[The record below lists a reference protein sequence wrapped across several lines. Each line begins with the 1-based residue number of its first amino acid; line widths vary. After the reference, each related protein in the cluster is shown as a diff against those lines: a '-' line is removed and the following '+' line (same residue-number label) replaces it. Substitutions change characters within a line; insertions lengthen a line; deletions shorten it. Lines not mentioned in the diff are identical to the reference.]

1 MAEKNGKIGVFL
13 SNGCGTRFDKND
25 VNQLAERI
33 YFSGLVEKENI
44 LFQEDLGRKGI
55 DFIKNETEKRKFDK
69 IILAGYSP
77 VIHAEALT
85 EIMKETGLGESS
97 VRGVPMP
104 GNLKNRDRQIDLA
117 SYSLGKAVRAAS
129 ILPKFKTETVKY
141 LQSVLVLGGGIAGI
155 EAARACAGL
164 GYSVTLVE
172 QAPEVGGEYVKWF
185 AGGESSG
192 AERGAE
198 SGGGEKVGEIPGVVF
213 LTGSRLLHL
222 DGTVGRYKAE
232 VETAEGVQEVEAGA
246 VILASGAFAE
256 PEIPE
261 ELAPVLQSQ
270 WTEPME
276 TVLPRVEEMPRK
288 PEVQAIGLVL
298 DINVDETKASTEMAL
313 SIAEKIQ
320 DPDRYQVHLF
330 CREVRVAARDLERRY
345 DEARQTGVNIVKYDT
360 ISIIPEECGM
370 NLYVHDSI
378 LNEKVSYFCHL
389 LGVSKYG
396 LRPKPDE
403 ELLETTGVL
412 PDKMGRL
419 QENNIRLF
427 PVETNRLGIFVAGAG
442 RGTFY
447 VPEIV
452 QEAKAAASAAHELL
466 SQKKSKVECSNV
478 TVDPD
483 KCVLCLTCI
492 RVCPYKAMHVDKSEG
507 AAASYP
513 EVCQKCGICA
523 GECPAKAIT
532 LPVYSDEVIT
542 TQL

>member
-13 SNGCGTRFDKND
+13 SNGCGTQFDKED

-33 YFSGLVEKENI
+33 YFSGLVDKENI
-44 LFQEDLGRKGI
+44 LFQKALGKKGI

-77 VIHAEALT
+77 IIHAEALT
-85 EIMKETGLGESS
+85 EIVRETGLGESS

-104 GNLKNRDRQIDLA
+104 GNLRAGERQLDLA
-117 SYSLGKAVRAAS
+117 AYSLSKAVRAAS
-129 ILPKFKTETVKY
+129 LVPKFKTETVKY
-141 LQSVLVLGGGIAGI
+141 LQSVLVLGGGVAGI
-155 EAARACAGL
+155 EAARACAAL
-164 GYSVTLVE
+164 GYVVTVIE
-172 QAPEVGGEYVKWF
+172 QTKELGGEHAKWF
-185 AGGESSG
+185 NAGAGEEE
-192 AERGAE
+192 AEKK
-198 SGGGEKVGEIPGVVF
+198 EKAAEIPGVKF
-213 LTGSRLLHL
+213 LTESKLLHL
-222 DGTVGRYKAE
+222 EGTVGNYKAE
-232 VETAEGVQEVEAGA
+232 VETADGVQEIEAGA
-246 VILASGAFAE
+246 VIIAPGAPAE
-256 PEIPE
+256 SEIPE
-261 ELAPVLQSQ
+261 ELAPVLRSQ

-288 PEVQAIGLVL
+288 PEVQSIGLVL

-330 CREVRVAARDLERRY
+330 CKDVRVAARELERRY
-345 DEARQTGVNIVKYDT
+345 DEARQAGVNIVKYDT

-389 LGVSKYG
+389 LGLSKYG

-466 SQKKSKVECSNV
+466 SRKKSKVECSNV